1 MKEEEESDMLHAN
14 DVCFKIVQI
23 RFKNTFAGVF
33 WEKRFLR
40 GSHGSAGREQENR

>member
-33 WEKRFLR
+33 WEKEVLSCLPRLCR
-40 GSHGSAGREQENR
+40 A